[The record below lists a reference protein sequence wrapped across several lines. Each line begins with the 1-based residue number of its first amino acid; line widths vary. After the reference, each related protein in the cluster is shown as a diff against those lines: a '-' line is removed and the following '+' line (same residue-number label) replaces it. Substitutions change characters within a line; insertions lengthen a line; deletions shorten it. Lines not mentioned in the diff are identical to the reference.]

1 MALNFMMASNKILTN
16 RYNHQALALVLA
28 CLFHV
33 IPVHATESQ
42 SDLQHGIQSYNS
54 KDFHDAV
61 GHLQMHLHTVPNDAV
76 ARYYLANAL
85 QSLGYEDSSL
95 TEYERA
101 LQLSRSPQLSTY
113 CRQAIERVNTA
124 RQYRTTGQT
133 ITTNIQPS
141 AFGYLQTGA
150 LQDLNLSKALNRMK
164 EQSNEMIEINS
175 RNGAAEERSIADHSL
190 ADIDRLGRDRDARI
204 QALLDGPQFS
214 KGKSSSSAAD
224 AAITRLRTDTDI
236 QIANIKTLA
245 AEMIKQH
252 EQESLER
259 GEKFQSDVQEW
270 QSQLAEAHKMRGQP
284 GLQAIGS
291 DLYTRVYNT
300 SPSEARKE
308 PQIPDEL
315 LATPGRLLLDYHT
328 RPGRTISRVVRDP
341 SFAARSPSPGP
352 DLNVRG
358 QVIKQY

>member
-1 MALNFMMASNKILTN
+1 MMASSNTLTN

-33 IPVHATESQ
+33 MPVHAAESQ
-42 SDLQHGIQSYNS
+42 SDLQRGIKSYNS

-61 GHLQMHLHTVPNDAV
+61 GHLQIHLHTVPNDAV

-113 CRQAIERVNTA
+113 CRQAIERATIA
-124 RQYRTTGQT
+124 KQYRTTGQYLPS
-133 ITTNIQPS
+133 NSQP
-141 AFGYLQTGA
+141 ATVGYLQTGA
-150 LQDLNLSKALNRMK
+150 LQDLNLLKALNRMK
-164 EQSNEMIEINS
+164 EQSNDIMQIYDK
-175 RNGAAEERSIADHSL
+175 NGASEEHNIVDHSL
-190 ADIDRLGRDRDARI
+190 ADIDRLTRDREARI
-204 QALLDGPQFS
+204 QAVLDGPQYTS
-214 KGKSSSSAAD
+214 KGKSLASSND
-224 AAITRLRTDTDI
+224 AAIREIRSDTDR
-236 QIANIKTLA
+236 QIENARVIA
-245 AEMIKQH
+245 AEMIRQH
-252 EQESLER
+252 QQETLER
-259 GEKFQSDVQEW
+259 SEKFKSDVNEW
-270 QSQLAEAHKMRGQP
+270 QSQLAEAHKMPGTP
-284 GLQAIGS
+284 GGLQALGS

-300 SPSEARKE
+300 SPSEPRKE

-315 LATPGRLLLDYHT
+315 LATPGRLLLDFHT

-341 SFAARSPSPGP
+341 SFAARQPSPGA

-358 QVIKQY
+358 QLIKQY